1 MRIKNQLTLLLL
13 SSLLLQC
20 AGPKKLDAPKPAEL
34 YNSSQ
39 ETPLVSVLTIP
50 INISVSDLAMS
61 LNTRLSG
68 KALYEDYSYDDNG
81 GDGLMLNA
89 WKSRDIKLELS
100 GQTVKYYIPLK
111 LWMKKKL
118 LVGEAEAEG
127 ELGLGFKTN
136 FAINPD
142 WSLTTSTVVEYY
154 EWLTPPVLKTGLGNL
169 NIQSLANIALSR
181 SKAELSK
188 SIDRVVSQQLS
199 LKPYAQDVWDALQSP
214 TLLSPEYRMWVKTT
228 PTNISM
234 TPFTSSWNTISTKI
248 GMECLTDVT
257 FGEKPGF
264 RSNTNLPNLR
274 YIAANDTIN
283 DFQVRI
289 ATDVPFPE
297 AERLAKNIMIGQ
309 VFESGKNKV
318 KIEDIHLW
326 GNNDK
331 IVVNTRL
338 SGSFVGQIYFIG
350 KPVFNAVKNQV
361 EMTDLDFHIDTKN
374 MLYKSASWLFQGT
387 IRKKMR
393 DAMAFPVA
401 ENMKVLRQ
409 QIQSSLT
416 HYEMKPGVLLTG
428 SVDTIRVDD
437 TKITPTSIRVNL
449 YSKGKINL
457 DVKGM

>member
-1 MRIKNQLTLLLL
+1 
-13 SSLLLQC
+13 
-20 AGPKKLDAPKPAEL
+20 
-34 YNSSQ
+34 
-39 ETPLVSVLTIP
+39 
-50 INISVSDLAMS
+50 
-61 LNTRLSG
+61 
-68 KALYEDYSYDDNG
+68 
-81 GDGLMLNA
+81 
-89 WKSRDIKLELS
+89 
-100 GQTVKYYIPLK
+100 
-111 LWMKKKL
+111 
-118 LVGEAEAEG
+118 
-127 ELGLGFKTN
+127 
-136 FAINPD
+136 
-142 WSLTTSTVVEYY
+142 
-154 EWLTPPVLKTGLGNL
+154 
-169 NIQSLANIALSR
+169 
-181 SKAELSK
+181 
-188 SIDRVVSQQLS
+188 
-199 LKPYAQDVWDALQSP
+199 
-214 TLLSPEYRMWVKTT
+214 
-228 PTNISM
+228 
-234 TPFTSSWNTISTKI
+234 
-248 GMECLTDVT
+248 MECLTDVT